1 MNGNHFEKPF
11 EFVEVARVARIERE
25 LGGERSGRDKQIEG
39 APTARF
45 PSRVGNGGV
54 DATVG
59 AGDGSVYRQRLE
71 RRLSPLEPVLTTSA
85 LVSVAG
91 RMRAG
96 GKLRQRHCRDC
107 DLRGQI
113 SRIEP
118 SEVDH
123 DGRVDEAALMTGF
136 SHVAADAGRGP
147 RRRRL

>member
-1 MNGNHFEKPF
+1 MNWNDFEKAF
-11 EFVEVARVARIERE
+11 EFVEVVRVTRIERE
-25 LGGERSGRDKQIEG
+25 LGGERSGRNEQIEG

-85 LVSVAG
+85 HVRVAG
-91 RMRAG
+91 RMWAG

-123 DGRVDEAALMTGF
+123 DRRVDEAALMAGF
-136 SHVAADAGRGP
+136 NNVGRGC
-147 RRRRL
+147 